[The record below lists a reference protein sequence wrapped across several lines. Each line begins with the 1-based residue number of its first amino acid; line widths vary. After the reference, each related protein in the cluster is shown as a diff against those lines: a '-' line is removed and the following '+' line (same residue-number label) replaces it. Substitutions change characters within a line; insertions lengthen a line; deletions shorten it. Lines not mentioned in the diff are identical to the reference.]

1 MVEVKAYAKVNLG
14 LDVLRK
20 REDGYHEVKMI
31 MQSVNLFDILTFS
44 VFNGMGV
51 QDNIG
56 TIRIESDS
64 DEIPL
69 NEGNLIYRAC
79 RLVMNHFKIKK
90 NILVTVRKSI
100 PVAAGL
106 AGGSADCAAALK
118 GMNELFRLG
127 MSLEEMQKIG
137 VRLGADVPYCLL
149 GGTAL
154 AEGIGE
160 ILTPLPNLPNCIFL
174 IAKPPFGVSTKEVY
188 TQLSLEDK
196 TIKDH
201 PDIDGIR
208 KGIEKQDMKVV
219 TAKMG
224 NMLEQVTIPMHPEI
238 KQMKD
243 LMLEN
248 GALNALMSGSGPT
261 VFGIFDHLEQAWNA
275 HKAISD
281 AGFAQDVF
289 IVSGQGGEE

>member
-208 KGIEKQDMKVV
+208 KGIEKQDMKIV

-281 AGFAQDVF
+281 AGFAQDIF
-289 IVSGQGGEE
+289 IVSGQEGEE

>member
-281 AGFAQDVF
+281 AGLAQDIF
-289 IVSGQGGEE
+289 IVSGQEGEE

>member
-208 KGIEKQDMKVV
+208 KGIEKQDMKIV

-224 NMLEQVTIPMHPEI
+224 NILEQVTIPMHSEI

-281 AGFAQDVF
+281 AGLAQDIF
-289 IVSGQGGEE
+289 IVSGQEGEE

>member
-90 NILVTVRKSI
+90 NILVTV
-100 PVAAGL
+100 
-106 AGGSADCAAALK
+106 
-118 GMNELFRLG
+118 
-127 MSLEEMQKIG
+127 
-137 VRLGADVPYCLL
+137 
-149 GGTAL
+149 
-154 AEGIGE
+154 
-160 ILTPLPNLPNCIFL
+160 
-174 IAKPPFGVSTKEVY
+174 
-188 TQLSLEDK
+188 
-196 TIKDH
+196 
-201 PDIDGIR
+201 
-208 KGIEKQDMKVV
+208 
-219 TAKMG
+219 
-224 NMLEQVTIPMHPEI
+224 
-238 KQMKD
+238 
-243 LMLEN
+243 
-248 GALNALMSGSGPT
+248 
-261 VFGIFDHLEQAWNA
+261 
-275 HKAISD
+275 
-281 AGFAQDVF
+281 
-289 IVSGQGGEE
+289 

>member
-1 MVEVKAYAKVNLG
+1 
-14 LDVLRK
+14 
-20 REDGYHEVKMI
+20 MI

-174 IAKPPFGVSTKEVY
+174 IVRG
-188 TQLSLEDK
+188 
-196 TIKDH
+196 
-201 PDIDGIR
+201 
-208 KGIEKQDMKVV
+208 
-219 TAKMG
+219 
-224 NMLEQVTIPMHPEI
+224 
-238 KQMKD
+238 
-243 LMLEN
+243 
-248 GALNALMSGSGPT
+248 
-261 VFGIFDHLEQAWNA
+261 
-275 HKAISD
+275 
-281 AGFAQDVF
+281 
-289 IVSGQGGEE
+289 

>member
-100 PVAAGL
+100 PMAAGL

-208 KGIEKQDMKVV
+208 KGIEKQDMKIV

-224 NMLEQVTIPMHPEI
+224 NILEQVTIPMHSEI

-281 AGFAQDVF
+281 AGFAQDIF
-289 IVSGQGGEE
+289 IVSGQEGEE

>member
-281 AGFAQDVF
+281 AELAQDVF
-289 IVSGQGGEE
+289 IVSGQEGEE

>member
-208 KGIEKQDMKVV
+208 KGIEKQDMKIV

-224 NMLEQVTIPMHPEI
+224 NILEQVTIPMHSEI

-281 AGFAQDVF
+281 AGLAQDVF
-289 IVSGQGGEE
+289 IVSGQEGEE